1 MTELSLAL
9 LGPPVVMR
17 DGAPVSFDTRKAI
30 ALLALLAVTGREHS
44 REQLADLLWPDAD
57 SAKGRASLRRTLS
70 VTAAAMGA
78 GLTISR
84 AAVALEPAAVRVDVG
99 EFEALITRPDAAS
112 LERAVRLY
120 RDDFLAGFVLRGC
133 PEFEEWQASVAE
145 GLRQSLA
152 RGLQRLVAACIAD
165 GDLERAAGHA
175 RRWLQLDPLH
185 EPAHQAIIRLH
196 GWSGQRSAAM
206 RQYRSLVR
214 VLDRDLAV
222 RPLPETTRLY
232 EDVRA
237 GRLGP
242 PPVRL
247 GAPGPAGADGA
258 AGARSS
264 SSSEA
269 RPSSSLEARS
279 SSEDGSS
286 EVGSSGA
293 RSPGAGA
300 LEARPLEAGPDEG
313 RPGEGRPGEGRADEA
328 AGVWPLVGREAELA
342 ALRAA
347 WQATGPR
354 GRVVAIAGPV
364 GIGKTRLVTEF
375 QAEAAKGRPGAVVL
389 SVRCHDGETAL
400 PFVLAADLL
409 RLALAVRPELP
420 AMLPAQTAAMAGRLV
435 PALAAA
441 HPDAAAPALDSPVAV
456 TRLYA
461 AIADTL
467 LAATRVPAGAS
478 GARASAGVIVVEDV
492 QWADSSSLGLL
503 AYLVRR
509 LADWPL
515 LLVLSWEEEQAGRLR
530 TLRTALAEADEQSLG
545 VMIEPGPLGPDAI
558 GELLGLEGM
567 PPVKVDQL
575 MAETRGLPML
585 VREYIEALRSGVA
598 DQEQADWWPP
608 ASVRDLLRARLQA
621 VSEPT
626 RQMLTAAAV
635 LGSDNDADLLRAV
648 SGRGEDEIVEAI
660 DEALARSLL
669 TEIPPPGAHQAPM
682 YGFPYEAL
690 RRTAYESATLA
701 RRRLLHGRAADNLT
715 RRHERDPAST
725 RAATV
730 AGHLQLAGR
739 DSEAAQ
745 WWWRAA
751 EVARELYAHAE
762 AHAHLVRAL
771 ALGYPQLPGR
781 IALGEQLVVLG
792 RYREALA
799 EFETAAAIAGGEGA
813 SDRATQASIEHQLAD
828 VHHRLGDWDL
838 AEAHLAVVTE
848 LVVGAEPARL
858 AQVEAD
864 RAVVAYRRGDAEQAA
879 AFGRSALAS
888 ARAAADP
895 GATAQAL
902 NVLGMLAARA
912 GDTAAAEGYLRDSLA
927 EARRQPGAPGT
938 SGARPEGAS
947 ERSDEAGRRPEGAG
961 QRPEEAG
968 RRPEVADRAAAP
980 PLGAAVAALNNLAR
994 LLADTGRGEEA
1005 LAVAAEA
1012 LELGSELGD
1021 QHRVAAL
1028 HTNMADLLHAS
1039 GEGEAAM
1046 THLKE
1051 AARRFASVDVGDA
1064 PRPEIW
1070 TLVEW

>member
-1 MTELSLAL
+1 MTELRLAL
-9 LGPPVVMR
+9 LGPPAVLR
-17 DGAPVSFDTRKAI
+17 DGIPVTFDTRKAI
-30 ALLALLAVTGREHS
+30 ALLALLGVTGREYS
-44 REQLADLLWPDAD
+44 REQLADLLWPEAD
-57 SAKGRASLRRTLS
+57 SARGRASLRRTLS

-78 GLTISR
+78 GLAISR
-84 AAVALEPAAVRVDVG
+84 AAVTLEPAAVGVDVR
-99 EFEALITRPDAAS
+99 EFETLIVRPDAES
-112 LERAVRLY
+112 LERAVELY
-120 RDDFLAGFVLRGC
+120 RDDFLSGFVLRSC
-133 PEFEEWQASVAE
+133 PDFEEWQASVAE

-152 RGLQRLVAACIAD
+152 RGLQRLVAACID
-165 GDLERAAGHA
+165 QGDLERATGYA

-196 GWSGQRSAAM
+196 GWAGQRSAAM

-232 EDVRA
+232 DDVRA

-242 PPVRL
+242 PPTPSVVP
-247 GAPGPAGADGA
+247 AAEPATAEVPDAEPGPGV
-258 AGARSS
+258 S
-264 SSSEA
+264 
-269 RPSSSLEARS
+269 
-279 SSEDGSS
+279 
-286 EVGSSGA
+286 
-293 RSPGAGA
+293 
-300 LEARPLEAGPDEG
+300 
-313 RPGEGRPGEGRADEA
+313 EA
-328 AGVWPLVGREAELA
+328 AGIWPLVGRDTELA

-347 WQATGPR
+347 WQATGAS
-354 GRVVAIAGPV
+354 GRVVAIAGQA
-364 GIGKTRLVTEF
+364 GIGKTRLITEF
-375 QAEAAKGRPGAVVL
+375 RTEATQAPRAAVVMAA
-389 SVRCHDGETAL
+389 RCHDGETAL

-409 RLALAVRPELP
+409 RTALAVRPDLP
-420 AMLPAQTAAMAGRLV
+420 DVLPAQTAAMAGRLV

-441 HPDAAAPALDSPVAV
+441 HPESVAPALDSPVAV

-467 LAATRVPAGAS
+467 LTAAKGASAAGPAG
-478 GARASAGVIVVEDV
+478 VVVVEDV

-515 LLVLSWEEEQAGRLR
+515 LLVLSWQAEQAGRLR
-530 TLRTALAEADEQSLG
+530 VLRTALSEAEDQSLG
-545 VMIEPGPLGPDAI
+545 ETIEPGLLGPAAI
-558 GELLGLEGM
+558 GALLALDGM
-567 PPVKVDQL
+567 PQVEVDQL
-575 MAETRGLPML
+575 ITETRGLPML
-585 VREYIEALRSGVA
+585 VREYVEALRSAGESA
-598 DQEQADWWPP
+598 EAGAQGPEQADWWPP
-608 ASVRDLLRARLQA
+608 ASVRDLLQARLQA

-669 TEIPPPGAHQAPM
+669 TEIPPPAANEAPS

-701 RRRLLHGRAADNLT
+701 RRRLLHGRAADILT
-715 RRHERDPAST
+715 RRHERDPAKT

-730 AGHLQLAGR
+730 ADHLQRAGR
-739 DSEAAQ
+739 DAEAAQ

-751 EVARELYAHAE
+751 QVARELYAHAE
-762 AHAHLVRAL
+762 AYAHLVRAL

-781 IALGEQLVVLG
+781 IALGEVLVVLG

-799 EFETAAAIAGGEGA
+799 EFETAAALAGEA
-813 SDRATQASIEHQLAD
+813 ADRAVQASIEHKLAD
-828 VHHRLGDWDL
+828 VHHRLGDWEL

-848 LVVGAEPARL
+848 LVAAAEPGRL
-858 AQVEAD
+858 ARAEAD
-864 RAVVAYRRGDAEQAA
+864 RAVVAYRRGDIEQAA
-879 AFGRSALAS
+879 AFGRAALSS
-888 ARAAADP
+888 ARDAADP

-912 GDTAAAEGYLRDSLA
+912 GDTAAAETYLRDSLA
-927 EARRQPGAPGT
+927 EARQL
-938 SGARPEGAS
+938 PE
-947 ERSDEAGRRPEGAG
+947 
-961 QRPEEAG
+961 
-968 RRPEVADRAAAP
+968 
-980 PLGAAVAALNNLAR
+980 LGAAVAALNNLAR
-994 LLADTGRGEEA
+994 LLAETDRVREA
-1005 LAVAAEA
+1005 LTVAAEA

-1028 HTNMADLLHAS
+1028 HTNMADLLHAD
-1039 GEGEAAM
+1039 GQGEAAM

>member
-1 MTELSLAL
+1 MTELRLAL
-9 LGPPVVMR
+9 LGPPVVLR
-17 DGAPVSFDTRKAI
+17 DGIPVTFDTRKAI

-44 REQLADLLWPDAD
+44 REQLADLLWPEAD

-78 GLTISR
+78 GLAISR
-84 AAVALEPAAVRVDVG
+84 AAVTLEFGAVQVDVR
-99 EFEALITRPDAAS
+99 EFEALVARPDAES
-112 LERAVRLY
+112 LERAVQLY
-120 RDDFLAGFVLRGC
+120 RDDFLSGFVLRGC
-133 PEFEEWQASVAE
+133 PDFEEWQASVSE

-152 RGLQRLVAACIAD
+152 RGLQRLVTACVD
-165 GDLERAAGHA
+165 QGDLERATGHA
-175 RRWLQLDPLH
+175 RHWLQLDPLH

-196 GWSGQRSAAM
+196 GWTGQRSAAM

-232 EDVRA
+232 DDVRA

-242 PPVRL
+242 PPV
-247 GAPGPAGADGA
+247 PPA
-258 AGARSS
+258 
-264 SSSEA
+264 
-269 RPSSSLEARS
+269 
-279 SSEDGSS
+279 
-286 EVGSSGA
+286 V
-293 RSPGAGA
+293 
-300 LEARPLEAGPDEG
+300 PLA
-313 RPGEGRPGEGRADEA
+313 GRAAEPEPSA
-328 AGVWPLVGREAELA
+328 AAAEMPSPGVWPLVGREAELA

-347 WQATGPR
+347 WQATGAA
-354 GRVVAIAGPV
+354 GRVVAIAGQA
-364 GIGKTRLVTEF
+364 GSGKTRLITEF
-375 QAEAAKGRPGAVVL
+375 RTEAAQAPQPAVVL
-389 SVRCHDGETAL
+389 AARCHDGETAL

-409 RLALAVRPELP
+409 RTALAVRPDLP
-420 AMLPAQTAAMAGRLV
+420 GVLPPQTAAMAGRLV

-441 HPDAAAPALDSPVAV
+441 HPDSVAPALDSPVAV

-467 LAATRVPAGAS
+467 LAATKGASSVAGAS
-478 GARASAGVIVVEDV
+478 AAGGPPGVVVVEDV
-492 QWADSSSLGLL
+492 HWADGSSLGLL

-509 LADWPL
+509 LANWPL
-515 LLVLSWEEEQAGRLR
+515 LLVLSWQAEQAGRLR
-530 TLRTALAEADEQSLG
+530 VLRTALSEAEDASLG
-545 VMIEPGPLGPDAI
+545 ETIEPGLLGPGAI
-558 GELLGLEGM
+558 GTLLDLDGM
-567 PPVKVDQL
+567 PQVEVDRL

-585 VREYIEALRSGVA
+585 VREYIEARRSAGESA
-598 DQEQADWWPP
+598 AAGGQGPEQADWWPP

-669 TEIPPPGAHQAPM
+669 TEIPPPTANEAPS

-701 RRRLLHGRAADNLT
+701 RRRLLHARAADILT
-715 RRHERDPAST
+715 RRHERDPAKT

-730 AGHLQLAGR
+730 ADHLQLAGR
-739 DSEAAQ
+739 DAEAAQ

-751 EVARELYAHAE
+751 EVARELYAHTE

-781 IALGEQLVVLG
+781 IALGEVLVVLG

-799 EFETAAAIAGGEGA
+799 EFETAAALAEAADGA
-813 SDRATQASIEHQLAD
+813 VQASIEHKLAD

-848 LVVGAEPARL
+848 LVADAEPGRRAR
-858 AQVEAD
+858 AQAD

-879 AFGRSALAS
+879 AFGQAALSCARSG
-888 ARAAADP
+888 ADR

-912 GDTAAAEGYLRDSLA
+912 GDTAAAETYLRDSLA
-927 EARRQPGAPGT
+927 EARQLPESAGPGGRPPQPPRW
-938 SGARPEGAS
+938 ARPW
-947 ERSDEAGRRPEGAG
+947 RR
-961 QRPEEAG
+961 
-968 RRPEVADRAAAP
+968 
-980 PLGAAVAALNNLAR
+980 
-994 LLADTGRGEEA
+994 
-1005 LAVAAEA
+1005 
-1012 LELGSELGD
+1012 
-1021 QHRVAAL
+1021 
-1028 HTNMADLLHAS
+1028 
-1039 GEGEAAM
+1039 
-1046 THLKE
+1046 
-1051 AARRFASVDVGDA
+1051 
-1064 PRPEIW
+1064 
-1070 TLVEW
+1070 